1 MGIKKRC
8 KIRRGFGQHPQFR
21 EREEKELLSVRYTKF
36 PHISNTAM
44 SISPPLPQ
52 LIIRFSSTVS
62 VGMAGWIIYDYK
74 TCHPMREM
82 QGYDVQG
89 AFVRFHN
96 TFRPSFTLPTM
107 TLQELSN
114 YDGSAS
120 TNNNKVY
127 FGSDGWIW
135 DVSRSQT
142 FLESYGMWK
151 GKEASVSLAK
161 MSMAKEDINR
171 TDFEKLTDSEWKSLH
186 SWTDY
191 FVQKYYICGQLKDF
205 PQPRKR

>member
-1 MGIKKRC
+1 
-8 KIRRGFGQHPQFR
+8 
-21 EREEKELLSVRYTKF
+21 
-36 PHISNTAM
+36 
-44 SISPPLPQ
+44 
-52 LIIRFSSTVS
+52 
-62 VGMAGWIIYDYK
+62 
-74 TCHPMREM
+74 MREM

-120 TNNNKVY
+120 TNNSKVY

-191 FVQKYYICGQLKDF
+191 FVQRYYISGQLKDF
-205 PQPRKR
+205 PQPRKRW